1 MQRLLPPDAAAELLL
16 RRKARASLAE
26 WAKLNGFQPARHHS
40 LLLHRL
46 EAVARGEV
54 DRLAIF
60 MPPGSAKST
69 YASALFPPWFL
80 SHAPQKMVIAA
91 SHTQEL
97 AEHWGR
103 RVRNLIAEQHARL
116 GYRIAADSQAA
127 GRWATDAGGEYFAA
141 GVGGSVTGR
150 RADLVV
156 IDDPVR
162 SREDAESETL
172 RNRTWDWYRADLVT
186 RLKPGAAVV
195 LVQCMV
201 GDTLVTMAD
210 GTQKELRDI
219 RPGDCVATY
228 DDGRLG
234 ASNVVNWANQGPD
247 KTYSIKTS
255 SGTIVRANA
264 RHPFLVARNGCA
276 EWVMLESLRPG
287 DEIFRAS
294 GASGAG
300 LNAPLRAATSPH
312 DAGDFA
318 AATTTSTCGQA
329 GIDRRLSTQNH
340 DTGRESSAGTESTRK
355 ISTGCLQSRA
365 DVAPSAASRRVKTSA
380 PIGAESSALT
390 IATTPASQG
399 GCYATTATS
408 QLDTSQTRQP
418 LSEPQSTCDF
428 TTETI
433 LEIVEAGVED
443 VFDIQVE
450 RTENFLANGL
460 VSHNTRWH
468 EDDLAGR
475 ILAAEGDRRDGG
487 AWEVIRLPAFA
498 ELLDPLG
505 RVPGEPLWPEWE
517 SAEQLERKRSIVG
530 PRDWL
535 ALYQQRPTAEDG
547 TYFKAEWFRRYTDA
561 PERMTIYMSGDF
573 AVTEGGGDFTEL
585 AVWGV
590 DSLENVYAL
599 DWWSG
604 QTASDTWAAEFIR
617 LIKRW
622 RPVAFIGEAG
632 PIRRAMEPLLSRMM
646 RDERAY
652 TVCEWLSHGNDKAA
666 NARSLQGFMANGRL
680 YWPMTDWAERVKDQM
695 LRFPGGKHDDAVDA
709 ASLFG
714 RHIARVWGAVPEP
727 MKPADP
733 AEAMAAPPK
742 IADMLRPT
750 TPRGW

>member
-1 MQRLLPPDAAAELLL
+1 MTNLQRLSPPDAAAELLL

-26 WAKLNGFQPARHHS
+26 WAKLNGFQPARHHT
-40 LLLHRL
+40 LLLNRL

-80 SHAPQKMVIAA
+80 AHAPQKMVIAA

-172 RNRTWDWYRADLVT
+172 RNRAWDWYRADLVT
-186 RLKPGAAVV
+186 RLKPGAAIV
-195 LVQCMV
+195 LVQ
-201 GDTLVTMAD
+201 
-210 GTQKELRDI
+210 
-219 RPGDCVATY
+219 
-228 DDGRLG
+228 
-234 ASNVVNWANQGPD
+234 
-247 KTYSIKTS
+247 
-255 SGTIVRANA
+255 
-264 RHPFLVARNGCA
+264 
-276 EWVMLESLRPG
+276 
-287 DEIFRAS
+287 
-294 GASGAG
+294 
-300 LNAPLRAATSPH
+300 
-312 DAGDFA
+312 
-318 AATTTSTCGQA
+318 
-329 GIDRRLSTQNH
+329 
-340 DTGRESSAGTESTRK
+340 
-355 ISTGCLQSRA
+355 
-365 DVAPSAASRRVKTSA
+365 
-380 PIGAESSALT
+380 
-390 IATTPASQG
+390 
-399 GCYATTATS
+399 
-408 QLDTSQTRQP
+408 
-418 LSEPQSTCDF
+418 
-428 TTETI
+428 
-433 LEIVEAGVED
+433 
-443 VFDIQVE
+443 
-450 RTENFLANGL
+450 
-460 VSHNTRWH
+460 TRWH

-475 ILAAEGDRRDGG
+475 ILAAEGDRREGG

-505 RVPGEPLWPEWE
+505 RAPGEPLWPEWE
-517 SAEQLERKRSIVG
+517 SGAQLERKRSIIG